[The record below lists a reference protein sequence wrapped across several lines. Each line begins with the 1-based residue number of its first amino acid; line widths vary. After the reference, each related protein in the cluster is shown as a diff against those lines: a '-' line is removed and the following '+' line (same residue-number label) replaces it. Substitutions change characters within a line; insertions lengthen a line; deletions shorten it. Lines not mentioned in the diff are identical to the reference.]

1 MSVSFFDV
9 TTKAMGSLEA
19 LFPGWKGA
27 DERVCVYS
35 PHDDDAIIGAG
46 YAMRAAMDAGAE
58 VHVIIACDGACG
70 YSTPEEK
77 DGIVERRRQETLDCY
92 RTFGVPEANVL
103 FLSYPDF
110 SALQYVGRILD
121 PSRGGHFRT
130 TIVELRK
137 RRITR
142 ILAPNHYHE
151 HIDHLATFLMAAYDA
166 PQAGDEHSV
175 DWAKP
180 YPVRSVV
187 QYSVWAEMDPEDALV
202 AGRDVRLRG
211 DTVAIADS
219 SVEDRVM
226 DGIRRYPSQVAIIAS
241 LVEERK
247 ARLLPDGRFIEVYR
261 RFDPRPK
268 FDFNPYKELLAESG
282 IKGKVRNV

>member
-1 MSVSFFDV
+1 MEFYDV
-9 TTKAMGSLEA
+9 KTGKVGGLET
-19 LFPGWKGA
+19 LFPGWKGS

-35 PHDDDAIIGAG
+35 PHDDDAILGAG
-46 YAMRAAMDAGAE
+46 YAMRAALDAGAE
-58 VHVIIACDGACG
+58 VHLVIACDGGCG
-70 YSTPEEK
+70 YSTPAEK
-77 DGIVERRRQETLDCY
+77 DGIVERRQKETLDCY
-92 RTFGVPEANVL
+92 RTFGIPEENVL
-103 FLSYPDF
+103 FLSFPDF
-110 SALQYVGRILD
+110 SAIQYVGRILD
-121 PSRGGHFRT
+121 PPREGHFRT
-130 TIVELRK
+130 TVTELRK

-180 YPVRSVV
+180 HPVRSVA

-211 DTVAIADS
+211 DVVAIADGE
-219 SVEDRVM
+219 VERGVM
-226 DGIRRYPSQVAIIAS
+226 EGIRRYPSQAAIIAD
-241 LVEERK
+241 LMEQRK
-247 ARLLPDGRFIEVYR
+247 ARLLSDGRFIEVYR

-268 FDFNPYKELLAESG
+268 FDFGPYKELIGKSG
-282 IKGKVRNV
+282 C

>member
-1 MSVSFFDV
+1 MNVSFFDV
-9 TTKAMGSLEA
+9 TTKRMGGLET

-27 DERVCVYS
+27 EERVCVFS

-58 VHVIIACDGACG
+58 VHVVIACDGACG
-70 YSTPEEK
+70 YSKPEEK
-77 DGIVERRRQETLDCY
+77 DTIVERRRKETLDCY
-92 RTFGVPEANVL
+92 RTFGVPEGNVI
-103 FLSYPDF
+103 FLAYPDF
-110 SALQYVGRILD
+110 SAMQYVGRIVA
-121 PSRGGHFRT
+121 PEREGHFRR
-130 TIVELRK
+130 TITELRK

-151 HIDHLATFLMAAYDA
+151 HIDHLATYLIAAYDA
-166 PQAGDEHSV
+166 PQAGDAHSV
-175 DWAKP
+175 DWADPFEVK
-180 YPVRSVV
+180 SVA

-211 DTVAIADS
+211 DTVALADS

-226 DGIRRYPSQVAIIAS
+226 DGIRRYPSQAAIISS
-241 LVEERK
+241 LMEQRK
-247 ARLLPDGRFIEVYR
+247 ARLLKDGCYIEVYR

-268 FDFNPYKELLAESG
+268 FDFSPYRELIERSKA
-282 IKGKVRNV
+282 

>member
-9 TTKAMGSLEA
+9 TDRQTGGLEV

-27 DERVCVYS
+27 DERICVYS

-77 DGIVERRRQETLDCY
+77 EGIVARRQKETLDCY
-92 RTFGVPEANVL
+92 STFGIPKENVL
-103 FLSYPDF
+103 FLSFPDF
-110 SALQYVGRILD
+110 SAIQYVGRILD
-121 PSRGGHFRT
+121 PSRDGHFRT
-130 TIVELRK
+130 TITELRR

-151 HIDHLATFLMAAYDA
+151 HIDHLATFLMASYDA

-180 YPVRSVV
+180 YPVRSVA
-187 QYSVWAEMDPEDALV
+187 QYSVWAEMDPEAALV

-211 DTVAIADS
+211 DTVAIADPS
-219 SVEDRVM
+219 EEEKVM
-226 DGIRRYPSQVAIIAS
+226 DGIRLYPSQVAIIAS
-241 LVEERK
+241 LVEQRK

-268 FDFNPYKELLAESG
+268 FDFTPYKELLAKTK
-282 IKGKVRNV
+282 I

>member
-9 TTKAMGSLEA
+9 VGRCAGEA
-19 LFPGWKGA
+19 DVLFPGWRGA
-27 DERVCVYS
+27 DERICVYS

-46 YAMRAAMDAGAE
+46 YAMRAALDAGAE

-70 YSTPEEK
+70 YSTPAEK
-77 DGIVERRRQETLDCY
+77 AGIVERRRRETLDCY
-92 RTFGVPEANVL
+92 RTFGVPEENVV

-121 PSRGGHFRT
+121 PVREGHFRT
-130 TIVELRK
+130 TVTELRE

-142 ILAPNHYHE
+142 VLVPNHYHE

-175 DWAKP
+175 DWARP
-180 YPVRSVV
+180 YPVRSVA

-219 SVEDRVM
+219 ADEDRVM
-226 DGIRRYPSQVAIIAS
+226 DGIRRYPSQAAIIAS
-241 LVEERK
+241 LVDQRK
-247 ARLLPDGRFIEVYR
+247 ARKLPDGRFIEVYR

-268 FDFNPYKELLAESG
+268 FDFEPYKELIAG
-282 IKGKVRNV
+282 TRCRDR

>member
-1 MSVSFFDV
+1 MNVRFFDV
-9 TTKAMGSLEA
+9 NDRRTGGLEVV
-19 LFPGWKGA
+19 FPGWTGG
-27 DERVCVYS
+27 DERICVYS

-58 VHVIIACDGACG
+58 VHVLVACDGACG

-77 DGIVERRRQETLDCY
+77 PGIVERRRRETVDCY
-92 RTFGVPEANVL
+92 RAFGVPEENVM
-103 FLSYPDF
+103 FLSFPDF
-110 SALQYVGRILD
+110 SAIQYVGRILD
-121 PSRGGHFRT
+121 PSREGHFRT
-130 TIVELRK
+130 TVTELRK

-180 YPVRSVV
+180 YSVRSVA

-211 DTVAIADS
+211 DVVAIADGE
-219 SVEDRVM
+219 VERGVM
-226 DGIRRYPSQVAIIAS
+226 EGIRRYPSQAAIIAD
-241 LVEERK
+241 LMEQRK
-247 ARLLPDGRFIEVYR
+247 ARLLSDGRFIEVYR

-268 FDFNPYKELLAESG
+268 FDFGPYKELIGKSG
-282 IKGKVRNV
+282 C